1 MMWDIELRE
10 NCYLVLQFIQRKE
23 EIEKPTVNATITRK
37 LIEDEYDLIGYT
49 VLQINNP
56 DGTIRY
62 GSYIM
67 DFYEAPIYIEELD
80 ALKRTEKNCK
90 ITIGKPG
97 EFIPF

>member
-1 MMWDIELRE
+1 
-10 NCYLVLQFIQRKE
+10 
-23 EIEKPTVNATITRK
+23 
-37 LIEDEYDLIGYT
+37 
-49 VLQINNP
+49 
-56 DGTIRY
+56 
-62 GSYIM
+62 M